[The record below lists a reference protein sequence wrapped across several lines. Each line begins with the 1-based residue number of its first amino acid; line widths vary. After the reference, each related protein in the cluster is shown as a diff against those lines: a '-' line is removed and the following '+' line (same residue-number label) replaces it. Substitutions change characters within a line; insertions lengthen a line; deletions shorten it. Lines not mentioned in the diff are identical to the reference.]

1 MRDSFS
7 HYNCGVTQKGIVLFL
22 MAGVFWGL
30 PYFFIALAI
39 ESFSTPSVVFAR
51 TLLGALVL
59 IPYAAVTG
67 GLKPALKA
75 WPYVLVFALVEMVG
89 PWFLITEAQQGIPS
103 GLAGLLIATV
113 PFFVVAI
120 LAIFLKDR
128 KALKPRPLAG
138 MVIGFVGVAALV
150 GIDSITGLIEPVFV
164 LMVIA
169 AALGYAI
176 APIVANQKL
185 SDVPSAGVIGLSMA
199 IVATIYSPFA
209 LPSFGSELS
218 GASSI
223 SLISLVVLGL
233 VCSAAAFVIFFQLI
247 KEVGP
252 AKASLITYLNTAVA
266 LTLGTIFLN
275 EPVTTG
281 LLIGIPLIAVGLY
294 LSGGATAKED
304 IPDSAA

>member
-1 MRDSFS
+1 VS
-7 HYNCGVTQKGIVLFL
+7 QKGIVLFL
-22 MAGVFWGL
+22 MAGIFWGL

-51 TLLGALVL
+51 TLLGDLVL
-59 IPYAAVTG
+59 IPYAALTG

-75 WPYVLVFALVEMVG
+75 WPYVLIFAVVEMVG
-89 PWFLITEAQQGIPS
+89 PWFLITEAQKGIPS
-103 GLAGLLIATV
+103 GLTGLLVGTV

-128 KALKPRPLAG
+128 KALQPRPLTG
-138 MVIGFVGVAALV
+138 MVIGFIGVAALV
-150 GIDSITGLIEPVFV
+150 GVDSITGAIEPIFV

-169 AALGYAI
+169 AAIGYAI

-185 SDVPSAGVIGLSMA
+185 SDVPSAGVIGVSMA
-199 IVATIYSPFA
+199 IVATVYSPFA
-209 LPSFGSELS
+209 LPTFGSEFAA
-218 GASSI
+218 ASSK
-223 SLISLVVLGL
+223 SLWALVVLGL
-233 VCSAAAFVIFFQLI
+233 VCSAAAFVIFFKLI

-266 LTLGTIFLN
+266 LTLGTIFLS

-294 LSGGATAKED
+294 LSGGARSKQE
-304 IPDSAA
+304 IPDTAA

>member
-1 MRDSFS
+1 
-7 HYNCGVTQKGIVLFL
+7 

-30 PYFFIALAI
+30 PYFFIALSI

-59 IPYAAVTG
+59 IPYAALTG

-75 WPYVLVFALVEMVG
+75 WPYVLVFAVVEMVG
-89 PWFLITEAQQGIPS
+89 PWFLITEAQNGIPS
-103 GLAGLLIATV
+103 GLTGLLVATV

-128 KALKPRPLAG
+128 KALKIRPLSG
-138 MVIGFVGVAALV
+138 MVIGFAGVAVLV
-150 GIDSITGLIEPVFV
+150 GIDSFTGAIEPLYV

-169 AALGYAI
+169 ASLGYAV
-176 APIVANQKL
+176 APIVANIKL
-185 SDVPSAGVIGLSMA
+185 SDVPSAGVIGLSMGF
-199 IVATIYSPFA
+199 VALVYSPFA
-209 LPSFGSELS
+209 LPNLGTELPSATLSSLGS
-218 GASSI
+218 I
-223 SLISLVVLGL
+223 VVLGL

-275 EPVTTG
+275 EPLTAG
-281 LLIGIPLIAVGLY
+281 LLIGIPLITIGLY

-304 IPDSAA
+304 IPDTAA